1 MDGTPGRGRVDA
13 RRDRVLA
20 SAGYQVLRVAEQ
32 DVLSALPQV
41 VVRIRQAI
49 EEAG

>member
-1 MDGTPGRGRVDA
+1 MPAGRPVARVP
-13 RRDRVLA
+13 
-20 SAGYQVLRVAEQ
+20 LRVAEQ

-41 VVRIRQAI
+41 VGRIRAAI